1 MLGRGF
7 LQLKTLPASVAP
19 LHVSYTDLPQSPSL
33 CPYNH
38 FEDLLFH
45 TKIFHRFFAMEDI
58 TNASEKLVLLYTLFI
73 QSYVIEH

>member
-1 MLGRGF
+1 MLGRGL

-45 TKIFHRFFAMEDI
+45 TKILHRFFDMEDI
-58 TNASEKLVLLYTLFI
+58 TNASEKLHVVLLHTLFI
-73 QSYVIEH
+73 QRS

>member
-7 LQLKTLPASVAP
+7 LKLKTLPASVAP

-45 TKIFHRFFAMEDI
+45 TKILVHRFFDMEDI

-73 QSYVIEH
+73 QRS